1 MKVYRLNFKPKDF
14 EQLAGQLAQLKGK
27 FVMSLNDHPDV
38 RRIFADFKI
47 RPVSL
52 HYSAKSRGTD
62 RSAKHTELLISN

>member
-1 MKVYRLNFKPKDF
+1 
-14 EQLAGQLAQLKGK
+14 
-27 FVMSLNDHPDV
+27 MSLNDHPDV